1 MVALRTIAGLLVL
14 SQGIDAFQGLPSAR
28 RALARPPSA
37 PLTPVSAPPSPASR
51 GKPLFD
57 AMQQQF
63 NPSTDGWISDQWLR
77 NLKNMPRSFILQR
90 IAGHVL
96 FNVFVATVFVR
107 MRALGVVTSLP
118 PGAHALTGAF
128 LGLLVTFR
136 TNTCYGKYH
145 EARLIWG
152 GIMNVCRDITVGVS
166 TWIKPRKPIE
176 AKCLIQD
183 LMRYPQ
189 QVAKQCRD
197 MPLARGDTPTDVTLA
212 MQQWLHRAAL
222 PESWEKLTLYE
233 LAIDRQSK
241 NIELLTDAT
250 GALNRV
256 INTPVPFSYT
266 RHTSRG
272 LSIWCS
278 TLPCALGPNV
288 GAAPTIFLVA
298 LISWFVLGI
307 DAIGQLLERP
317 FSQPENMGEG
327 FDFGLPAEVLGQGIA
342 NEVERIG
349 TTPEVGALV

>member
-1 MVALRTIAGLLVL
+1 MVAMRAVAGLLVL
-14 SQGIDAFQGLPSAR
+14 AQPIAAFQGLPSAR

-77 NLKNMPRSFILQR
+77 NLKNLPRSFILQR

-183 LMRYPQ
+183 LMRYPT

-266 RHTSRG
+266 RHTSRA
-272 LSIWCS
+272 LSIWCG

-317 FSQPENMGEG
+317 FNQPENMGEG